1 MLTTPIFDIYS
12 HLTMCLTPPHPQMPT
27 ALHIA
32 NRSVPAFLCVSLLFD
47 HLKKKGIRN
56 DSKNTNNF
64 VVICSLSSCCPSIA
78 LSLCHFNKRTFTLLF
93 FASARPYLIYFD
105 GFPRFLPLV
114 KPGPTTNLFSWV
126 FSSFPLLDDSSFIF
140 LSFIMTLLIADKKN
154 CLDLHR
160 LHAFW
165 RTVKKQKFS
174 PSASLCMLWR

>member
-1 MLTTPIFDIYS
+1 
-12 HLTMCLTPPHPQMPT
+12 MCLTPPHPQMPT